1 MDNEYGYI
9 ERREPVPIKHE
20 IVSLKPSSGIDEDER
35 GEWIS

>member
-9 ERREPVPIKHE
+9 EWWEPVPIKHE
-20 IVSLKPSSGIDEDER
+20 IISLKPSSVLDEDER